1 MAKIFR
7 MGVIGGG
14 TGGHIYPLIAA
25 SDAIKKQC
33 SQIGLETEVRYF
45 GNPGSYSFQ
54 LEKSGIE
61 LVNIASSKLRRYFSI
76 LNFLD
81 FFKFFFGIFQA
92 LFKLFWFMPDVIF
105 SKGGPGALS
114 IIYAARFYKIPIVI
128 HESDAIPGI
137 TSTVSAKHA
146 DQIELTFESAGQ
158 YFSGGKPMH
167 VTGTPVRESLFITES
182 RANARL
188 SLGLL
193 DERPTLL
200 IVGGSQGAQIINEF
214 VLENSELLLSRFEII
229 HQVGR
234 ENFVEYKAE
243 YDFMSKNYPLDLRKN
258 YLPLPY
264 LDDRKMAL
272 ALTAADVIV
281 SRAGAGAIAEIAA
294 FGKPTILIPLPTAA
308 NNHQR
313 ENAYAYAKAGAAIV
327 IEEENLLPNLFAS
340 QVEKILADK
349 SIGERMKRASLQFF
363 KANAAELIA
372 KDLIDAS
379 HVLSYYPVEIAS

>member
-1 MAKIFR
+1 
-7 MGVIGGG
+7 
-14 TGGHIYPLIAA
+14 
-25 SDAIKKQC
+25 
-33 SQIGLETEVRYF
+33 
-45 GNPGSYSFQ
+45 
-54 LEKSGIE
+54 
-61 LVNIASSKLRRYFSI
+61 
-76 LNFLD
+76 
-81 FFKFFFGIFQA
+81 
-92 LFKLFWFMPDVIF
+92 
-105 SKGGPGALS
+105 
-114 IIYAARFYKIPIVI
+114 
-128 HESDAIPGI
+128 
-137 TSTVSAKHA
+137 
-146 DQIELTFESAGQ
+146 
-158 YFSGGKPMH
+158 
-167 VTGTPVRESLFITES
+167 
-182 RANARL
+182 
-188 SLGLL
+188 
-193 DERPTLL
+193 
-200 IVGGSQGAQIINEF
+200 
-214 VLENSELLLSRFEII
+214 
-229 HQVGR
+229 
-234 ENFVEYKAE
+234 
-243 YDFMSKNYPLDLRKN
+243 MSKNYPLDLRKN